1 LERTPVNHMSDPRN
15 DPVLPPPHER
25 NGCMTAM
32 MIAIGLV
39 LLLPGICALL
49 IVGFDPADAFSNA
62 GTLLACLALLAI
74 GAAGV
79 FLIRAGVKRQ
89 R

>member
-1 LERTPVNHMSDPRN
+1 MSDPRN
-15 DPVLPPPHER
+15 DPVMPPPHER

-49 IVGFDPADAFSNA
+49 IVGFDPKEAFNDA
-62 GTLLACLALLAI
+62 GTMVAFLAI